1 MAGTPNET
9 LSDYFEGGVDVVND
23 TIKVALISDATA
35 FSFDPDAHSTV
46 GDVLDGGTTA
56 QEYSGSSGY
65 TGTADRAT
73 LTNVTVATDDAND
86 EGEWDAD
93 DVAWSGVEGTAEIQ
107 GYIIYKQVGGDDST
121 PGDDPILK
129 IVDDDMSDAPAG
141 LPLPTNGSNIR
152 ISIASGGVQ
161 TISEA

>member
-1 MAGTPNET
+1 MAGTPNDT
-9 LSDYFEGGVDVVND
+9 LAELWRGNIDVLND
-23 TIKVALISDATA
+23 TLKVALFDNSVSYT
-35 FSFDPDAHSTV
+35 FDPDTHATV

-56 QEYSGSSGY
+56 QEFQGSSGY

-73 LTNVTVATDDAND
+73 LQNVTVTADDAND

-93 DVAWSGVEGTAEIQ
+93 DVSWSGVDGSASIQ
-107 GYIIYKQVGGDDST
+107 GYLIYKQVGGDDST

-129 IVDDDMSDAPAG
+129 IVDDDMPDAPAG
-141 LPLPTNGSNIR
+141 LPLPANGSNIR